1 MKRILYLCLM
11 LILLACWP
19 GWAADVKISALPAVT
34 STTPATDVIPIVAS
48 GATSKITV
56 ANFLSGHQVDL
67 SLLKGTFTNG
77 YICKYT
83 ATGTLL
89 DCNTD
94 PAGFQTY
101 DAKLAAIATLAN
113 GAGVLTN
120 DGSGNFSYG
129 TPSTVT
135 DTDSDGAADLANYM
149 KSTAT
154 TGKISITGPAAGST
168 RAKTVSDADDTI
180 LELGGSYTPTGT
192 WVWTSA
198 TVTWPTFNQN
208 TTGTAA
214 NLSSVLSPTL
224 GGTGVA
230 NNVASTITISGA
242 FGITW
247 TISADTSLTLPTG
260 GTVLSDDGS
269 AWTDEFVLCGET
281 TAGEKRVKSCGAK
294 IDLSTTITQNINT
307 TGNITGAIKTVT
319 KDTEGANTITAVEAL
334 GHLILLGHVDAISD
348 LTLPDYQA
356 AAAADHV
363 ALGYSVCVF
372 AASAYAHTIHPSGDD
387 KIRTTNGT
395 LNAAGAGVTYT
406 TASTPIGGM
415 TCFILTDSASDVG
428 HWTQTTAIGTWPIH

>member
-1 MKRILYLCLM
+1 
-11 LILLACWP
+11 
-19 GWAADVKISALPAVT
+19 
-34 STTPATDVIPIVAS
+34 
-48 GATSKITV
+48 
-56 ANFLSGHQVDL
+56 
-67 SLLKGTFTNG
+67 
-77 YICKYT
+77 
-83 ATGTLL
+83 
-89 DCNTD
+89 
-94 PAGFQTY
+94 
-101 DAKLAAIATLAN
+101 
-113 GAGVLTN
+113 
-120 DGSGNFSYG
+120 
-129 TPSTVT
+129 
-135 DTDSDGAADLANYM
+135 
-149 KSTAT
+149 
-154 TGKISITGPAAGST
+154 
-168 RAKTVSDADDTI
+168 
-180 LELGGSYTPTGT
+180 
-192 WVWTSA
+192 
-198 TVTWPTFNQN
+198 VTWPTFNQN